1 MNRIVAAFLIILLVG
16 GSAFAGDTTRVVIR
30 DFSPGLNTVKS
41 DRSMQPNEAR
51 VCQNI
56 DLGANVGALTIRKGY
71 DSLFTIAGQ
80 DSFLWNQP
88 MPIQYSD
95 GERELLMVAD
105 SDGVGY
111 ANIYRSERNSLDF
124 GSRDSIFM
132 WIDSAE
138 VFDVIETYG
147 ADASFYAWVQMTSG
161 GTTYKSDTVVCSTS
175 TFATW
180 AAFMDSLAIMIQLS
194 PCSTLVEVDT
204 VHGDDST
211 LTMLEHSSDVEI
223 SYGGYIYF
231 HHTSYGWYPL
241 TGWVYDVDWSA
252 WSAGFVSPDR
262 IATYYP
268 ATGTPK
274 YEVFKDKA
282 YIVNSVGRGVVYDGR
297 HVNPFPTQAPG
308 EVLAVPLTT
317 DGTLNG
323 RYRYCLRHAED
334 TTINVGDTLIAT
346 TFSYLSKPIVVDS
359 GQALIY
365 GFPERD
371 FGFDYSS
378 TDPDSITY
386 EIWRTVGDVGT
397 LDKLDS
403 VWNTGYEV
411 VLTTANVDTATII
424 DTVSDVTLRT
434 FLGAIYGDGDFYR
447 FGDDGDTVQYYRK
460 AGAPAFIGNG
470 EASGE
475 GIWDS
480 GDDTLAWAD
489 YAGFSIVVVYVDT
502 VHNVLSDTGRAL
514 NIYQTGAAD
523 TSEWY
528 IADTNLFGESIGFAR
543 KDYEKLQYAIPR
555 AYNDNVVAI
564 VYRGPIQPAEIGYKS
579 VYYLGDTYPG
589 WTRSGLYSSS
599 YGVDYFVP
607 YYYLIGLY
615 TPGDTVTDNLSWTEL
630 KKRDAY
636 RQNYIP
642 TPVDGIVAFDDRLFL
657 TDGSYVQRSAYGD
670 TTISFPV
677 FNRTPINPDDADQIV
692 DMWPQ
697 KGGVAVGKNRSKY
710 LMYKSGDAYNS
721 SELSAHYG
729 VISPLS
735 HASAPEGDYFL
746 SHDGVRLESEGL
758 YKDRSTI
765 GSLMSNSIK
774 SFTSQSLPVM
784 RQSVGF
790 CYDSKYLL
798 SVPSLDTTYVLHKIP
813 MDNGQY
819 RYSWATWDF
828 TFSGA
833 ALYAVSSN
841 NDFIPADT
849 MYFTKP
855 GGSSLYRYG
864 GTDDNGT
871 HVSFKWES
879 GPLGPMDGRLWHVNE
894 VALWARSTDT
904 VDYAVECRFYDDSYV
919 SATGTWGL
927 ALGAETVRFGALNDR
942 RFHKHEHIAGSLS
955 LYWTARLTS
964 SMIYNSTG
972 ETVIDGLE
980 IKLESRGATR
990 SQ

>member
-16 GSAFAGDTTRVVIR
+16 GSAFAGDTTRVVIP

-51 VCQNI
+51 VCQNV
-56 DLGANVGALTIRKGY
+56 DLGSNVGALTIRKGY

-147 ADASFYAWVQMTSG
+147 ADASFYAWVQMTSE

-282 YIVNSVGRGVVYDGR
+282 YIVNSVGRGVVYDGKIA
-297 HVNPFPTQAPG
+297 NLFPLLASG
-308 EVLAVPLTT
+308 EVLAIPLTT
-317 DGTLNG
+317 SGTLNG
-323 RYRYCLRHAED
+323 RYRYCLRNAED
-334 TTINVGDTLIAT
+334 TAFSADDTVIT
-346 TFSYLSKPIVVDS
+346 TAFSYLSKPIVVDS
-359 GQALIY
+359 GQANLRL
-365 GFPERD
+365 FPRRS
-371 FGFDYSS
+371 YSYHY
-378 TDPDSITY
+378 TGGDSITY
-386 EIWRTVGDVGT
+386 EIWRTVGTVGT

-403 VWNTGYEV
+403 IWNTGYTVTIDSANYLTV
-411 VLTTANVDTATII
+411 VVTDTL
-424 DTVSDVTLRT
+424 SDDTLRT
-434 FLGAIYGDGDFYR
+434 QTGIPIYSEEYFGWETSTGAVVSAVPAAGNYTQYDRPGGVAIYNWDSMATSYGIWGS
-447 FGDDGDTVQYYRK
+447 GDTAV
-460 AGAPAFIGNG
+460 
-470 EASGE
+470 
-475 GIWDS
+475 
-480 GDDTLAWAD
+480 AWQACV
-489 YAGFSIVVVYVDT
+489 GFSTMAVAVDT
-502 VHNVLSDTGRAL
+502 TQDIPADSSIRFTFFQWRNAASH
-514 NIYQTGAAD
+514 AAD
-523 TSEWY
+523 TSMTGYAVGISRQETEQLQY
-528 IADTNLFGESIGFAR
+528 VMPRIADS
-543 KDYEKLQYAIPR
+543 
-555 AYNDNVVAI
+555 NVVFFL
-564 VYRGPIQPAEIGYKS
+564 YRGPVEPISYDSLWRLEYGGPWYA
-579 VYYLGDTYPG
+579 D
-589 WTRSGLYSSS
+589 LYSK
-599 YGVDYFVP
+599 DFHTP
-607 YYYLIGLY
+607 HFYLLGQY
-615 TPGDTVTDNLSWTEL
+615 NQGDTVTDTLCYDAL
-630 KKRDAY
+630 ILRDPY
-636 RQNYIP
+636 EMNYVPVP
-642 TPVDGIVAFDDRLFL
+642 TNGIVSFDGILFL
-657 TDGSYVQRSAYGD
+657 TDGSHVSRSTYSD
-670 TTISFPV
+670 TNTSFFT
-677 FNRTPINPDDADQIV
+677 FNRTPINPDDGDQIV
-692 DMWPQ
+692 DMWAQ

-710 LMYKSGDAYNS
+710 LMYKSGGAYNS

-871 HVSFKWES
+871 HISFKWES